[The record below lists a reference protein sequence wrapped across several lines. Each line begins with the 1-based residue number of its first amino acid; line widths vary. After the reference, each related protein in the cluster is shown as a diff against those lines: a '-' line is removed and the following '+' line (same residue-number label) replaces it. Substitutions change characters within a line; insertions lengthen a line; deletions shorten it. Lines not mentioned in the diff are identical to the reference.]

1 MLRAV
6 LELRKWFIGMSRAT
20 QMPGP
25 LWRPEALPLLMTRT
39 ASYID
44 TNPSIQVLQLLFW
57 VRLTTAQTELGGM
70 WPFLCGLPSELTV
83 QPPFPTPPASTEA
96 RQPAVSPLHT
106 LHLGV
111 ARRWEGE
118 FCGGWGGVFLERL
131 FSLPSLETMPEWGS
145 SWIATPSC
153 KPEDR
158 PYRLGMAAP

>member
-6 LELRKWFIGMSRAT
+6 LELRKWLTSMSRAT

-25 LWRPEALPLLMTRT
+25 LWRPEARPLLMTRT

-57 VRLTTAQTELGGM
+57 VRLTTAQTELVGM
-70 WPFLCGLPSELTV
+70 WPFLCGLPSGLTV

-118 FCGGWGGVFLERL
+118 FCGGGA
-131 FSLPSLETMPEWGS
+131 GS
-145 SWIATPSC
+145 SWKGFFLPESCLTPITGNNARVREQLDCS
-153 KPEDR
+153 PE
-158 PYRLGMAAP
+158 LQA